1 MTADD
6 YRELRQH
13 LTPKERLALSRRAL
27 VRQLNGGV
35 EDDDDGRY
43 RTDGPRLHD
52 DDLEYAHH
60 DAHAAA
66 GPDGLHTGHPQGSAD
81 AEPGGQRGAGAGRG
95 RRKPQNVWIAVGRS
109 VLERWWRRHPAHA
122 VGQLARPML
131 EHYARKEPVKV
142 MAVAAATGSLLV
154 LVRPWRLLSA
164 TAVLAAVLK
173 TSDVADLIT
182 TLMSKSPSSPR
193 PPRKDT
199 P

>member
-1 MTADD
+1 
-6 YRELRQH
+6 
-13 LTPKERLALSRRAL
+13 
-27 VRQLNGGV
+27 
-35 EDDDDGRY
+35 
-43 RTDGPRLHD
+43 
-52 DDLEYAHH
+52 
-60 DAHAAA
+60 
-66 GPDGLHTGHPQGSAD
+66 
-81 AEPGGQRGAGAGRG
+81 
-95 RRKPQNVWIAVGRS
+95 
-109 VLERWWRRHPAHA
+109 
-122 VGQLARPML
+122 ML

>member
-1 MTADD
+1 MTASD
-6 YRELRQH
+6 RRHPQQ
-13 LTPKERLALSRRAL
+13 LTPQQRLALSRRAL

-35 EDDDDGRY
+35 DDESYDRNDARSRPDD
-43 RTDGPRLHD
+43 P

-60 DAHAAA
+60 AAQAA
-66 GPDGLHTGHPQGSAD
+66 GRRRAHPQDIG
-81 AEPGGQRGAGAGRG
+81 EGNPGEQGEGGG
-95 RRKPQNVWIAVGRS
+95 RRRNGNVWLAVGRS

-131 EHYARKEPVKV
+131 EHYARKEPAKL
-142 MAVAAATGSLLV
+142 MAAAAATGAVLV

-173 TSDVADLIT
+173 TSDVADLIN
-182 TLMSKSPSSPR
+182 TLMSKTPSSPR
-193 PPRKDT
+193 PPRKDS